1 VGEPWGW
8 VGALFR
14 CCNTESRQEKK
25 NIIVA
30 VLIRSFVH
38 DFKKEK
44 MIFKKVDFIRSSEE
58 GDGKTYFS
66 GWKRPEWVDS
76 FWGSI
81 YRIE

>member
-1 VGEPWGW
+1 MGEPWGW

-44 MIFKKVDFIRSSEE
+44 MIFLKVDFIRSSEE
-58 GDGKTYFS
+58 G
-66 GWKRPEWVDS
+66 GWENIFFGVEKAKVGG
-76 FWGSI
+76 FFLGV
-81 YRIE
+81 YL